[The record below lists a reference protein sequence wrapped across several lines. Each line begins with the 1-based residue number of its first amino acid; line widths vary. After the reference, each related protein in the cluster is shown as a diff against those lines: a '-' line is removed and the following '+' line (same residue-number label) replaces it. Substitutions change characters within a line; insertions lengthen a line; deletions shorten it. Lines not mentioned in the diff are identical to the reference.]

1 MVRGRAP
8 VLDLARERALQE
20 LVVALAGRR
29 LIASA
34 HDCAEG
40 GVAITLA
47 ECCFEPGAVGV
58 EVDVP
63 AAASDGGIDRLAAT
77 LFGESASR
85 VIVSCDPQQTAAV
98 LEAARTAG
106 VPASHI
112 GRTGGADIRIA
123 VDGHVAIA
131 CTLAEAETCW
141 SSSIA
146 TALKNPDRSMDR

>member
-1 MVRGRAP
+1 LVRGRAP

-29 LIASA
+29 VIASA

-47 ECCFEPGAVGV
+47 ECCFEPGGVGV
-58 EVDVP
+58 DVDLP
-63 AAASDGGIDRLAAT
+63 AAATDGGIDRLAAT

-85 VIVSCDPQQTAAV
+85 VIVSCDPQHTAAV
-98 LEAARTAG
+98 LDAARTAG
-106 VPASHI
+106 VPAKSI
-112 GRTGGADIRIA
+112 GRTGGSAIRIA
-123 VDGHVAIA
+123 VDGQVAIA
-131 CTLAEAETCW
+131 CAVEEAETAW

-146 TALKNPDRSMDR
+146 TALKNPNRSLDR